1 MKLQNKIIVFIIA
14 ALVVGIGIYM
24 WPESVRE
31 TVQPIPQAVSDTDGL
46 VEDAVEINETESVA
60 QVEWVTYNNDE
71 FGYRID
77 YPGDW
82 LTRED
87 DEGRVHF
94 HYPGWREMPEGGG
107 SVSILVEAITIE
119 EFISDYNSADML
131 EGGLALSTIISQ
143 EDYMLDGV
151 DGYKLVGTTA
161 IGLNESIIF
170 VPGYNGAYVIVFHDY
185 DDVHLE
191 ILETFRFK

>member
-71 FGYRID
+71 FIN
-77 YPGDW
+77 
-82 LTRED
+82 L
-87 DEGRVHF
+87 
-94 HYPGWREMPEGGG
+94 
-107 SVSILVEAITIE
+107 L
-119 EFISDYNSADML
+119 L
-131 EGGLALSTIISQ
+131 C
-143 EDYMLDGV
+143 
-151 DGYKLVGTTA
+151 
-161 IGLNESIIF
+161 
-170 VPGYNGAYVIVFHDY
+170 
-185 DDVHLE
+185 
-191 ILETFRFK
+191 